1 MIHDKVD
8 DDNEDND
15 DDNYDDDDEDDNV
28 GYGDDN
34 DAIKLRGH
42 G

>member
-8 DDNEDND
+8 DDNEEND
-15 DDNYDDDDEDDNV
+15 DDNDEDDNV
-28 GYGDDN
+28 GYGDEN